1 MRLTL
6 HLIGRERG
14 FLSGA
19 SRCDRESY
27 VGNEPMGDH
36 RYTEIIHAFNWDTRQ
51 SFRKEKIKTTRGL
64 RGQVVKRDILNQLST
79 SLWDGFE
86 VKIHYLLTDHV

>member
-1 MRLTL
+1 MRSTL

-19 SRCDRESY
+19 SRCDREYY
-27 VGNEPMGDH
+27 VENGPMGDR

-64 RGQVVKRDILNQLST
+64 RGQLTNRSLLSRQKGYFK
-79 SLWDGFE
+79 SA
-86 VKIHYLLTDHV
+86 